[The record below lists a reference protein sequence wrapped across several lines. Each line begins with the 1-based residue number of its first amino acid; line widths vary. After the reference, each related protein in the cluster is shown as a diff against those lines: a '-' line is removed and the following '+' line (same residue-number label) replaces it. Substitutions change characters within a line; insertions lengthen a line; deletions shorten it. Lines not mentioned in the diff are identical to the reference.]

1 MRQGLIY
8 GGNSNK
14 NKPALCIALV
24 GFAYRYWSVSKS
36 SYENPVKTATRINNH
51 RLQCLLGGLR
61 SKSCELYN
69 RRDVLDAKELVSV
82 SLREKKLEKLK

>member
-1 MRQGLIY
+1 MHS
-8 GGNSNK
+8 GNINK

-24 GFAYRYWSVSKS
+24 GFACRYWRISQSTS
-36 SYENPVKTATRINNH
+36 ADPVKPATRINNY

-61 SKSCELYN
+61 SKSCEPYN

-82 SLREKKLEKLK
+82 SLHEKKQEKLK